1 MKNGVVLNC
10 VCLSVNTDSYSV
22 IYFYNGLVQNSGGWI
37 NTIDNLI
44 TILEE
49 WCFGEWKEEQI
60 YIRITDYKDEEDIRF
75 TMRVYDHLLK
85 CGIDVLLWESE
96 GD

>member
-1 MKNGVVLNC
+1 MENGILLDCFCISSETDRNC
-10 VCLSVNTDSYSV
+10 VLRYYSFSSRHWG
-22 IYFYNGLVQNSGGWI
+22 ICI
-37 NTIDNLI
+37 NTTDNLI

-49 WCFGEWKEEQI
+49 WCFHEWKEKQI
-60 YIRITDYKDEEDIRF
+60 YIKITDYKDEEDIRF

-85 CGIDVLLWESE
+85 CGIDVLLWE